1 MHLASL
7 LFQSPAVKEVLK
19 DQDGR
24 KGLIAAICAG
34 KVCEN
39 KLHTAVV
46 TSPFLSEKEMIEKR
60 HPIRAYSFTTK
71 ILHFKDLVC
80 VFLAFISGTENKTLS
95 SFICLVFPG
104 IIGL

>member
-1 MHLASL
+1 MVSNTVISYGLLMTHRAAGLSA

-39 KLHTAVV
+39 KLRTAVGTPHMLKKLAKYIMLSGKSST
-46 TSPFLSEKEMIEKR
+46 TSLSDNI
-60 HPIRAYSFTTK
+60 
-71 ILHFKDLVC
+71 
-80 VFLAFISGTENKTLS
+80 VFVSGFFFASITNR
-95 SFICLVFPG
+95 
-104 IIGL
+104 